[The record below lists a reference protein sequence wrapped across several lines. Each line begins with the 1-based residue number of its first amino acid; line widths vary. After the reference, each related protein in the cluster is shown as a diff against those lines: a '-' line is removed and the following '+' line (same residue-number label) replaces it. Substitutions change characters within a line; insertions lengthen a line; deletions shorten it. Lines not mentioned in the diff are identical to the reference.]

1 MRLYV
6 GVHSQI
12 LTPRVLNE
20 QFATSESS
28 WSYLSTV
35 GVNLTQGILLR
46 GLLCT
51 AFQKLL
57 KEPGRLTGAWCNSQ
71 DQIAYTDRTWI

>member
-1 MRLYV
+1 MMLYV
-6 GVHSQI
+6 GVHSQV

-35 GVNLTQGILLR
+35 GVNLTQGILLC
-46 GLLCT
+46 GLRCT
-51 AFQKLL
+51 AFQNLL
-57 KEPGRLTGAWCNSQ
+57 KERGRVTEAWCNSPGQ
-71 DQIAYTDRTWI
+71 LAYTDETWI